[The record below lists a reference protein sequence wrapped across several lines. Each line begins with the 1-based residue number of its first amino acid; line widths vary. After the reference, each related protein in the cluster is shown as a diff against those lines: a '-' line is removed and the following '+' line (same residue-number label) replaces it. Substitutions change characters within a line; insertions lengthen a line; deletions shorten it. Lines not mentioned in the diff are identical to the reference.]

1 MNMRNLMLRTTELIF
16 ICILLSSCGTAKS
29 VPGTIDV
36 KVTEYIGGIAGMDI
50 IDHTSSITEP
60 HVGDTIFKLR
70 NSSINDNETIKII
83 GISEDNAE
91 LTIKC
96 SHQYINSLD
105 PTSTESNEFI
115 VKQGETLSL
124 REKNSNTTGIN
135 ISIAWNN

>member
-16 ICILLSSCGTAKS
+16 ICILLSGCGTAKS

-36 KVTEYIGGIAGMDI
+36 KVTEYIGGIAGMDV

-60 HVGDTIFKLR
+60 HVGDTI
-70 NSSINDNETIKII
+70 NSNEKIKII

-105 PTSTESNEFI
+105 PTSTESNKFI

-124 REKNSNTTGIN
+124 REKNPNTTGTN
-135 ISIAWNN
+135 ISITWNN